1 MSDPRWIRIL
11 VALAVAIGVWLVVRR
26 RTNDDRRAVSWGL
39 GTYFVLSIVLRFLL
53 A

>member
-1 MSDPRWIRIL
+1 MSDSRWIRII
-11 VALAVAIGVWLVVRR
+11 VALAVAIVVGLVMRR
-26 RTNDDRRAVSWGL
+26 RTNDDRQAVSWGL

>member
-11 VALAVAIGVWLVVRR
+11 VALAVAIAVGLVMRR
-26 RTNDDRRAVSWGL
+26 RTNDDRQAVSWGI
-39 GTYFVLSIVLRFLL
+39 GAYFVISIVLRFLL